1 VSFSIRGVFEN
12 QAEIKGSE
20 ARTDGS
26 ADSLANPF
34 AQGGERVLI
43 PLGMNLY
50 FRDGMAAEH
59 RLSIEFYYPIH
70 EDLNGPQMSI
80 SRTLVVSWQTVF

>member
-1 VSFSIRGVFEN
+1 MIFSIRGVFEN

-34 AQGGERVLI
+34 AQGGKRVLI